1 MSPKF
6 LTLISKICR
15 KQYFAVNC
23 QVCCDAQRRVTYLS
37 AMCPGATPDIL
48 AHLAGPMHAALMEGK
63 LSAKW
68 QFVGDNA
75 FPDDYENPWM
85 LTPFTRFDLRDYAT
99 RIERD
104 NYNYYLSQ
112 LRINV
117 ECCFGILVN
126 KFRVLSRALET
137 TSLERALLTF
147 RTCCALHNF
156 IINDRLTSNATRQIS
171 TPVPRGHRLVQV
183 PSSRVTRAEF
193 EEVPEVLPDEEVDQS
208 MQSFDRLDITADE
221 VPVPDDDTAPSRDEM
236 VARISRSGYVRP
248 RRYGVALHPYL
259 CF

>member
-1 MSPKF
+1 
-6 LTLISKICR
+6 
-15 KQYFAVNC
+15 
-23 QVCCDAQRRVTYLS
+23 
-37 AMCPGATPDIL
+37 MCPGATPDIL
-48 AHLAGPMHAALMEGK
+48 AHLAGPMHAALSAGK

-68 QFVGDNA
+68 QFVGDSA

-85 LTPFTRFDLRDYAT
+85 LTPFTRFELRDYAT

-117 ECCFGILVN
+117 ECCFGMLVN

-147 RTCCALHNF
+147 RVCCALHNF
-156 IINDRLTSNATRQIS
+156 IIDDRLGTNATRQII
-171 TPVPRGHRLVQV
+171 TPIPRGHRLVQV
-183 PSSRVTRAEF
+183 PESRATRAEF
-193 EEVPEVLPDEEVDQS
+193 AEVPQVFPEEEVDTA
-208 MQSFDRLDITADE
+208 MQSFDRRDLAADE
-221 VPVPDDDTAPSRDEM
+221 VPVPDEDIAPSRDEM
-236 VARISRSGYVRP
+236 VSHISRSGYIRP
-248 RRYGVALHPYL
+248 RRYGAALHPYL

>member
-1 MSPKF
+1 M
-6 LTLISKICR
+6 
-15 KQYFAVNC
+15 
-23 QVCCDAQRRVTYLS
+23 CCDAQRRVTYLS

-48 AHLAGPMHAALMEGK
+48 AHLSGPMHAAIMDGK
-63 LSAKW
+63 LNAKW
-68 QFVGDNA
+68 QFVGDSA

-112 LRINV
+112 LRINI
-117 ECCFGILVN
+117 ECCFGMLVN

-147 RTCCALHNF
+147 RVCCALHNF
-156 IINDRLTSNATRQIS
+156 IIDDRLATNATRQIG
-171 TPVPRGHRLVQV
+171 TPIPRGHRLVQV
-183 PSSRVTRAEF
+183 PVSRATRAEF
-193 EEVPEVLPDEEVDQS
+193 VEVPQVFPDEDLDAA
-208 MQSFDRLDITADE
+208 MQSFDRLETAEDDSS
-221 VPVPDDDTAPSRDEM
+221 VPDGDIAPSREEM